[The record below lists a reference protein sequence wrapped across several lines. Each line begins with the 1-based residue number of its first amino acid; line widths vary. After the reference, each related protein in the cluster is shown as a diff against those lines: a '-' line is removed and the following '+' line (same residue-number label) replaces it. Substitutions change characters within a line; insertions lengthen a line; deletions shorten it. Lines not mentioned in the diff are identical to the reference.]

1 MEKTA
6 EKNPACAATAETQ
19 PGQSVPDTNPFV
31 YYEEGFHLQLD
42 GTLNGQDSPD
52 EASADERKKK
62 RLSTFF
68 EDNVF
73 RHILVLSGAGT
84 SISAGGKTR
93 EGLWASCENEI
104 KVVVTAAGSYS
115 LHGKESKDI
124 EALLSSAE
132 GLCSVLEDGTLNN
145 AVAALKKAILGYCN
159 LNHGAIHDHADL
171 LRKLTARKPGLP
183 RIEVFTTNYDTLF
196 ERAARECGFVV
207 IDGFSFS
214 FPRTFSGRN
223 FDLDIVNRERT
234 RLKGE
239 ENFIPNVLHLLKLHG
254 SVDWFRDSD
263 GVIEQRVGTASD
275 EPLII
280 YPSSEKYAASYD
292 QPYFE
297 MMSRFQAALRKDN
310 TLLIVLGFGFADK
323 HINNAII
330 EAIRQNPG
338 FHLLITDYGHSSNG
352 IDLEKYKNLFR
363 QISSNIS
370 IVHASFHD
378 FVEALPMN
386 RSYAVQRFEQAIPA
400 RGEYNDHRSV

>member
-1 MEKTA
+1 MGKTTEKKLAYATT
-6 EKNPACAATAETQ
+6 AATQSTQ
-19 PGQSVPDTNPFV
+19 SAPDNDPFV
-31 YYEEGFHLQLD
+31 YYEDGFHLQLS
-42 GTLNGQDSPD
+42 GALNGQDSSS
-52 EASADERKKK
+52 EVSADERKRKQ
-62 RLSTFF
+62 LSTFF
-68 EDNVF
+68 EENTF

-84 SISAGGKTR
+84 SIAAGGKTR
-93 EGLWASCENEI
+93 EGLWTSCENEI
-104 KVVVTAAGSYS
+104 TAVVTAAGSHP

-124 EALLSSAE
+124 EMFLSCAE
-132 GLCSVLEDGTLNN
+132 RLCSVLEDDNLNT
-145 AVAALKKAILGYCN
+145 AVATLKKAILGYCN
-159 LNHGAIHDHADL
+159 LNHGAIDDHANL

-183 RIEVFTTNYDTLF
+183 RVEVFTTNYDTLF
-196 ERAARECGFVV
+196 EQAAREDGFVV

-254 SVDWFRDSD
+254 SVDWFLESE
-263 GVIEQRVGTASD
+263 GVIEQRVGRLSD

-330 EAIRQNPG
+330 EAVRQNPG
-338 FHLLITDYGHSSNG
+338 FHLLIADYGHPSNG
-352 IDLEKYKNLFR
+352 IDVEKYQSLFR
-363 QISSNIS
+363 RMSSNIT
-370 IVHASFHD
+370 IVYASFHD

-386 RSYAVQRFEQAIPA
+386 RSYAVQRLEPVYVAQ
-400 RGEYNDHRSV
+400 GDHHEH